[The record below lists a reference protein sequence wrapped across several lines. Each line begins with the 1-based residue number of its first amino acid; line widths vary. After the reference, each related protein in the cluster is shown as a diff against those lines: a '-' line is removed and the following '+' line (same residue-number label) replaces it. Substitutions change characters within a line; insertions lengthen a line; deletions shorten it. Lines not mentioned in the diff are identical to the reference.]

1 MKNLSSVLVALLLF
15 NSCASFRE
23 LPKDYSRVVQ
33 KRPLPGSNRTVIFFL
48 IDGLP
53 VQTLKQELVAGRM
66 PQIDAFFIG
75 SKHEMFVARTGF
87 PSLTFTGIG
96 SLLTEKPV
104 DQNGLFGNR
113 VLGAKENEAINLE
126 QPKNYSEL
134 SRRIKDRNIFARLKA
149 KGQKTVSLSY
159 SFYADADVH
168 TEILDP
174 QAALAIL
181 NEDYEFLDRKTLDS
195 LQLLLSQNKPDT
207 WPDFIFVHLV
217 GVDFLS
223 HQRGPD
229 SPIVSKYL
237 NKLDTQMKPLFEMLK
252 SAELKNQ
259 RKVMSLL
266 SADHGFDQTIST
278 RLELNQVLGPEAA
291 SFKVLN
297 EGRFAG
303 LYFPKDWKAAQKSEY
318 LQKMAS
324 QPSVEWVAERQ
335 GNTVSVKSTVR
346 ETIFNYSASHCQ
358 EGDFAISVQEVR
370 PRTLANPQPVAVCPE
385 NLDSHLNYLYHP
397 YFIANLS
404 HYFQTESHPDALIIP
419 RPGVSFQKGTLGQHG
434 GPTSGE
440 IFVPLLIHNGTL
452 SNLKRNPPLWQLL
465 QFL

>member
-1 MKNLSSVLVALLLF
+1 MKNLSFALVALLLF

-33 KRPLPGSNRTVIFFL
+33 KRPLPGSDRTVIFFL
-48 IDGLP
+48 VDGLP
-53 VQTLKQELVAGRM
+53 VRTLKQELVAGRM
-66 PQIDAFFIG
+66 PQINSFFIG
-75 SKHEMFVARTGF
+75 AKQEMYVARTGF

-96 SLLTEKPV
+96 SLLTENLV
-104 DQNGLFGNR
+104 DQHGLFGNR
-113 VLGAKENEAINLE
+113 VLSTKENDAINLE
-126 QPKNYSEL
+126 QPKYYSEL
-134 SRRIKDRNIFARLKA
+134 NRRIKDRNIFARLKA

-217 GVDFLS
+217 GIDFLS

-229 SPIVSKYL
+229 SPIVIKYL
-237 NKLDTQMKPLFEMLK
+237 NKLDTQLKPILDMLK
-252 SAELKNQ
+252 MAEGKKQ
-259 RKVMSLL
+259 RQVISLL
-266 SADHGFDQTIST
+266 SADHGFDQTISS
-278 RLELNQVLGPEAA
+278 RVELSQLLGADGA
-291 SFKVLN
+291 GIKVLN

-303 LYFPKDWKAAQKSEY
+303 LYFPKEWSAAQRSGY
-318 LQKMAS
+318 LQKMS
-324 QPSVEWVAERQ
+324 LLPSIEIAAGRQ
-335 GNTVSVKSTVR
+335 DNSVLIKSISR
-346 ETIFNYSASHCQ
+346 ETIFNYSASRCQ
-358 EGDFAISVQEVR
+358 EGNFGISVQQIR
-370 PRTLANPQPVAVCPE
+370 PRGLSATFAGTVCPE
-385 NLDSHLNYLYHP
+385 NLDSSLNYLYHP

-404 HYFQTESHPDALIIP
+404 HYFQTDSHPDAVIIP
-419 RPGVSFQKGTLGQHG
+419 RPGISFQKGTLGQHG
-434 GPTSGE
+434 GPTANE

-452 SNLKRNPPLWQLL
+452 TNLKHNPPLWQLL

>member
-1 MKNLSSVLVALLLF
+1 MKNLSLALAALLLF

-23 LPKDYSRVVQ
+23 LPKDYSRVVRKQ
-33 KRPLPGSNRTVIFFL
+33 PLPGSDRTVIFFL
-48 IDGLP
+48 VDGLP
-53 VQTLKQELVAGRM
+53 VRTLKQELVAGRM
-66 PQIDAFFIG
+66 PQINSFFIG

-104 DQNGLFGNR
+104 DQHGLFGNR
-113 VLGAKENEAINLE
+113 VLSVKENEAINLE

-134 SRRIKDRNIFARLKA
+134 SRRIKDQNIFARLKA

-168 TEILDP
+168 SEILDP

-195 LQLLLSQNKPDT
+195 LQLLLSQNKSDT

-229 SPIVSKYL
+229 SPNVTKYL
-237 NKLDTQMKPLFEMLK
+237 NKLDTQLKPIFDLLK
-252 SAELKNQ
+252 SAELKKQ
-259 RKVMSLL
+259 RQVMSLL
-266 SADHGFDQTIST
+266 SADHGFDQTISN
-278 RLELNQVLGPEAA
+278 RVELPQVLGPEMG

-303 LYFPKDWKAAQKSEY
+303 LYFPKEWGAAQRSNY
-318 LQKMAS
+318 LQKIS
-324 QPSVEWVAERQ
+324 RQPSIEVVAGRQ
-335 GNTVSVKSTVR
+335 DNSVWIQSIGRKTV
-346 ETIFNYSASHCQ
+346 FNYSPSHCQ
-358 EGDFAISVQEVR
+358 EGEYAISVG
-370 PRTLANPQPVAVCPE
+370 PTLPACPE
-385 NLDSHLNYLYHP
+385 NLEAALNYLYHP

-404 HYFQTESHPDALIIP
+404 HYFQTEGHPDAVIVP

-434 GPTSGE
+434 GPTANE
-440 IFVPLLIHNGTL
+440 IFIPLLIHNGTL
-452 SNLKRNPPLWQLL
+452 NDIKRNPPLWQLL

>member
-1 MKNLSSVLVALLLF
+1 MKKLSLALVALLLF

-23 LPKDYSRVVQ
+23 LPKDYSRVLR
-33 KRPLPGSNRTVIFFL
+33 KRPLPGSERTVIFFL
-48 IDGLP
+48 VDGLP
-53 VQTLKQELVAGRM
+53 VRTLKQELVAGRM
-66 PQIDAFFIG
+66 PQVDSFFIG

-96 SLLTEKPV
+96 SLLTEAPV
-104 DQNGLFGNR
+104 DQHGLFGNR
-113 VLGAKENEAINLE
+113 VLSVKENEAINLE

-134 SRRIKDRNIFARLKA
+134 SRRIQERNIFARLNA

-159 SFYADADVH
+159 SFYADSDVH
-168 TEILDP
+168 SEILDP

-229 SPIVSKYL
+229 SPIVSTYL
-237 NKLDTQMKPLFEMLK
+237 NKLDTQLKPIFEMLNL
-252 SAELKNQ
+252 AEFKKQ

-266 SADHGFDQTIST
+266 SADHGFDRTIST
-278 RLELNQVLGPEAA
+278 RLELSQVLGPEGA

-297 EGRFAG
+297 EGRYAG
-303 LYFPKDWKAAQKSEY
+303 VYFPKEWGAAQRSDYLKKISQKPSIEVVASRQDNSISIKSIG
-318 LQKMAS
+318 K
-324 QPSVEWVAERQ
+324 
-335 GNTVSVKSTVR
+335 NTL
-346 ETIFNYSASHCQ
+346 FNYSSSHCQ
-358 EGDFAISVQEVR
+358 EGEYAISVQQAL
-370 PRTLANPQPVAVCPE
+370 PTCPE
-385 NLDSHLNYLYHP
+385 NLDSSVNYLYHP

-404 HYFQTESHPDALIIP
+404 HYFQTQGHPDAVIIP
-419 RPGVSFQKGTLGQHG
+419 SPGISFQKGTLGQHG
-434 GPTSGE
+434 GPTANE

-452 SNLKRNPPLWQLL
+452 INVKRNPPLWQLL